1 VGIAA
6 QDLPFLCALSER
18 FPRFS
23 LESQALLLTTHWIFK
38 AWRVY
43 PSDASFLPG
52 EAVPPG
58 RWFIVGMSPPGYP
71 SAWLLPS
78 RACFRFTWRVNFSVY
93 ATPNCGNSFRPS

>member
-52 EAVPPG
+52 EAVPTRPLVH
-58 RWFIVGMSPPGYP
+58 RRDEPARLSLGMVASQQ
-71 SAWLLPS
+71 SLLPFHLAS
-78 RACFRFTWRVNFSVY
+78 QF
-93 ATPNCGNSFRPS
+93 